1 MAKLKFYLDARHV
14 SVKTGE
20 APLKLAV
27 TNLSRTAYI
36 ATGIS
41 LDPKYWDAKKE
52 KVVGHPQKKSLN
64 DKIEAKRSEMVLVF
78 QKIEAEINID
88 ALSANE
94 IRDEIIMR
102 TTNKRVNVKD
112 DKSVVAVFKK
122 FMDLK
127 NGSTREIYHITLKRI
142 LAFEGK
148 AADKLRFEH
157 ITKEWLMRF
166 DQFLTKTCPSANT
179 RAISMRNIRAVFNFA
194 IDNEITTA
202 YPFRRFKIKG
212 EPTRKRNFDVETL
225 RHIFNAEN
233 LEPWMERYRD
243 LFKLTFML
251 IGINICDL
259 CHLKEI
265 HDGRIDYV
273 RAKTRKLYSIK
284 LEPEAEEIIAKYRG
298 DNYLL
303 NYMDTNKNY
312 RRFYNNV
319 CKGLKAVKERVNQ
332 EFELSIDT
340 LTTYW
345 ARHSWATIA
354 ASLDIPK
361 ETIAAGLGH
370 SSHSVT
376 DIYIQFDPRKVDE
389 ANRRVLNWV
398 LYGWEG
404 GYAPDDGAENKR
416 LV

>member
-27 TNLSRTAYI
+27 THLSRTAYI
-36 ATGIS
+36 GTGIS
-41 LDPKYWDAKKE
+41 LDPKYWDVKKE

-78 QKIEAEINID
+78 QQIEAEINIE

-94 IRDEIIMR
+94 IRDEILLR

-112 DKSVVAVFKK
+112 EKSVVTVFKK
-122 FMDLK
+122 FIALK
-127 NGSTREIYHITLKRI
+127 SGSTASIYSRTLAHIQQ
-142 LAFEGK
+142 FEGQS
-148 AADKLRFEH
+148 ADKLRFEQ

-166 DQFLTKTCPSANT
+166 DQFLMRSCPSANT
-179 RAISMRNIRAVFNFA
+179 RAINMRNIRAVFNFA

-225 RHIFNAEN
+225 RCIFNADN
-233 LEPWMERYRD
+233 LEPWMVKYRD

-251 IGINICDL
+251 IGINIVDL
-259 CHLKEI
+259 CHLKEMRN
-265 HDGRIDYV
+265 GRIDYI

-298 DNYLL
+298 DKQLL
-303 NYMDTNKNY
+303 NYLDTYKDY
-312 RRFYNNV
+312 RKFYNNL
-319 CKGLKAVKERVNQ
+319 CKGLRAIMGLVN
-332 EFELSIDT
+332 EKYGTEIDT
-340 LTTYW
+340 LSTYW

-389 ANRRVLNWV
+389 ANRRVLNYV

-404 GYAPDDGAENKR
+404 GYNPDEVAAKKR
-416 LV
+416 